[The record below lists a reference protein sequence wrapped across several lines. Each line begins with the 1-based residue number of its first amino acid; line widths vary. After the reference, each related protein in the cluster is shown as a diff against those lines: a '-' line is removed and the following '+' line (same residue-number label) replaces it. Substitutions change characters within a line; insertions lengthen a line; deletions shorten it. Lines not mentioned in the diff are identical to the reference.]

1 MVYIPPSVSFCSWTN
16 NQKATNIMVMQI
28 HNTKCFLFPFIRCL
42 IATMYVMFENH
53 AKEYIFVNISGNMKQ
68 NQPKNKSKKP
78 SP

>member
-1 MVYIPPSVSFCSWTN
+1 
-16 NQKATNIMVMQI
+16 
-28 HNTKCFLFPFIRCL
+28 
-42 IATMYVMFENH
+42 MYVMFENH